1 MMKFIYVFSQDDK
14 EKLITAGYNLLKADT
29 QNDIYTFEAN
39 EKLNFALNSLVEF
52 VESDKLTF

>member
-39 EKLNFALNSLVEF
+39 EKLNFVLNSLVEF